1 MKTVRIIRMA
11 FTSLKINR
19 MRTFLSTLGV
29 IIGVAS
35 LILITSV
42 GYGAQYSILSSIQSL
57 GSNVVI
63 VTPGKK
69 TNLLKTAMSGTSVTL
84 KPLTYEDVK
93 YLKKK
98 LPNVPISPESFIGV
112 NVKYGNL
119 TISTTVAGTNAD
131 AFFVLN
137 YKIDRGRRL
146 TDADVDG
153 YRNVCILGATTKKNL
168 FGDVDP
174 IGKYIKINNIKYLVV
189 GTLKSVGSVGTTN
202 FDDIIVVPITTF
214 QAHTGIKGIDIISA
228 KAENDMPMDVLGARI
243 KALLLARHGTEN
255 FSLSSEQQYI
265 DLAKKTTDTL
275 NLMLAII
282 GSIALIVGGIGIMNI
297 MLASVAE
304 RTREIGIRKAV
315 GAKNSDILLQFLTE
329 STLISVGGGIIGII
343 IGIVLSLLIPE
354 SFMPTRITTTSII
367 VGFSVSVFIG
377 IFFGVYPS
385 RKASLLNPVEALRY
399 E

>member
-1 MKTVRIIRMA
+1 MKAARIIRMA

-19 MRTFLSTLGV
+19 MRTFLSTLGIV
-29 IIGVAS
+29 VGVAS

-69 TNLLKTAMSGTSVTL
+69 TDLFKAAMSGTSATL

-98 LPNVPISPESFIGV
+98 LPNTRISPEIRMGV
-112 NVKYGNL
+112 DVKYGNS
-119 TISTTVAGTNAD
+119 TISTTEVGTNAD
-131 AFFVLN
+131 AFFVSN
-137 YKIDRGRRL
+137 YKIDLGRRL
-146 TDADVDG
+146 TDADIDG
-153 YRNVCILGATTKKNL
+153 YRNVCVLGAETKNNL
-168 FGDVDP
+168 FGNIDP
-174 IGKYIKINNIKYLVV
+174 VGKYVKINNIKYLVV
-189 GTLKSVGSVGTTN
+189 GTLKSVGSIGMVDL
-202 FDDIIVVPITTF
+202 DDIIVTPITTF
-214 QAHTGIKGIDIISA
+214 QAHTRVKKIEVIYA
-228 KAENDMPMDVLGARI
+228 KAEDNTPMDVLGARI

-255 FSLSSEQQYI
+255 FSLNSEQQYI
-265 DLAKKTTDTL
+265 DLAKTTTDTL
-275 NLMLAII
+275 TLMLAII

-315 GAKNSDILLQFLTE
+315 GAKNSDILLQFLIE
-329 STLISVGGGIIGII
+329 STLISGGGGVIGII
-343 IGIVLSLLIPE
+343 IGVVLSLLIPE
-354 SFMPTRITTTSII
+354 SFIPTRITTSSII

-377 IFFGVYPS
+377 IFFGVYPA
-385 RKASLLNPVEALRY
+385 RKAAKLNPVEALRY

>member
-1 MKTVRIIRMA
+1 MKTARIIRMA

-19 MRTFLSTLGV
+19 MRTFLSTLG
-29 IIGVAS
+29 IIVGVAS

-42 GYGAQYSILSSIQSL
+42 GYGAQYSILSSIQAL

-69 TNLLKTAMSGTSVTL
+69 TDLFKAAMSGTSATL

-98 LPNVPISPESFIGV
+98 LPNVPISPESRMGV
-112 NVKYGNL
+112 DVKYGNS
-119 TISTTVAGTNAD
+119 TISTTEVGTNAD
-131 AFFVLN
+131 AFFVSN
-137 YKIDRGRRL
+137 YKINLGRRF
-146 TDADVDG
+146 TDTDVDG
-153 YRNVCILGATTKKNL
+153 YRNVCVLGATVKNNL
-168 FGDVDP
+168 FGNIDP
-174 IGKYIKINNIKYLVV
+174 IGKYVKINNIKYLVV
-189 GTLKSVGSVGTTN
+189 GTLKSVGSMGMVDL
-202 FDDIIVVPITTF
+202 DDIIVTPITTF
-214 QAHTGIKGIDIISA
+214 QAHTRIKKIGVIYA
-228 KAENDMPMDVLGARI
+228 KAEDNMPMDVLGARI
-243 KALLLARHGTEN
+243 KGLLLVRHRTEN
-255 FSLSSEQQYI
+255 FSLNSEQQYM
-265 DLAKKTTDTL
+265 DLAKTTTDTL
-275 NLMLAII
+275 TLMLAII

-315 GAKNSDILLQFLTE
+315 GAKNSDILLQFLIE
-329 STLISVGGGIIGII
+329 STLISGGGGIIGII
-343 IGIVLSLLIPE
+343 IGVVSSLLIPT
-354 SFMPTRITTTSII
+354 SFIPTRITTTSII

-377 IFFGVYPS
+377 IFFGVYPA